1 MQDAIT
7 RRGDLPGVRIDALIN
22 DTTGCLLACAY
33 KHPDCAVAVILGTGT
48 NASYVEDMS
57 LVELY
62 EGDRP
67 ERRPAVVINT
77 EWGAFGNTGS
87 LDIIRT
93 EYDLK
98 LDKESVNPSRQ
109 VYEKL
114 ISGMYLGEL
123 ARLVIVDA
131 IDKGALFDGREQKPL
146 LVKNNFPTRLRVL
159 SKFDALVITSSSSL
173 GLSQTSR

>member
-1 MQDAIT
+1 MFAILVLT
-7 RRGDLPGVRIDALIN
+7 GLKINALIN

-33 KHPDCAVAVILGTGT
+33 KRPDCAISCILGTGT

-57 LVELY
+57 LCEMY
-62 EGDRP
+62 EGERP
-67 ERRPAVVINT
+67 QRRPAVVINT

-87 LDIIRT
+87 LDIVRT

-98 LDKESVNPSRQ
+98 LDRDSLNPSKQ

-123 ARLVIVDA
+123 VRLILVDA
-131 IDKGALFDGREQKPL
+131 VEQGIIFDGQEQGTL
-146 LVKNNFPTRLRVL
+146 LTKGKFETR
-159 SKFDALVITSSSSL
+159 
-173 GLSQTSR
+173 